1 MTQSATER
9 RATWRDYKELTKP
22 NVVALMI
29 LTSIIGMCMA
39 VPGMVPW
46 QPLILGNLG
55 IALCAGAAATVNHLI
70 DQRVD
75 LRMSRTRNRP
85 VAQGRVGNV
94 QAGVF
99 ALALGGAGMAI
110 LLIWINALTAWLTL
124 ASLVGY
130 AFIYTLFLKRATPQ
144 NIVIGGLAGAA
155 PPLLGWTAVTGEV
168 HGHAL
173 LLVLIIFA
181 WTPPHFWALAIHRR
195 EEYAAVDIPMLP
207 VTHGV
212 AFTKLHILLYTVIMF
227 LITLLPFATRLSG
240 PLYLLGAVVL
250 GIGFLYWAIVLMR
263 GSNPNAPMETFK
275 YSIIYLMALFVVM
288 LLDHYLFPVQSL

>member
-1 MTQSATER
+1 MSQSATIA

-55 IALCAGAAATVNHLI
+55 IALCAGAAATVNHLV
-70 DQRVD
+70 DKRVD

-85 VAQGRVGNV
+85 VAQGRVGNL
-94 QAGVF
+94 QAALF

-155 PPLLGWTAVTGEV
+155 PPLLGWTAVTGEI

-250 GIGFLYWAIVLMR
+250 GVGFLYWAIVLIR
-263 GSNPNAPMETFK
+263 GANPKAPMETFK

-288 LLDHYLFPVQSL
+288 LLDHYLFPIQPV